1 MKAQVIF
8 ASVFLA
14 GVLSGAR
21 SASAQQDGKGVRF
34 RTRKFQIQFRTH
46 EFR

>member
-21 SASAQQDGKGVRF
+21 SASAQQDGEVRF
-34 RTRKFQIQFRTH
+34 RTRKFQIRFRTH